1 MLHRIKS
8 GDDAAAML
16 KGVSERLLLTSLDP
30 RWRTMSAS
38 NAERAVVDV
47 LQRCVSEL
55 RLARR
60 ARAICFWI
68 CSSLILRRAALAGPR
83 RMVQLAPPVPRG
95 LECDHRQKR
104 AAWYKSDGRP
114 SRPDGPRRRVVKAKP
129 DWLARRKR
137 VRRAVAAREG
147 EHGL

>member
-1 MLHRIKS
+1 MSHRIRR
-8 GDDAAAML
+8 GNDAAAML
-16 KGVSERLLLTSLDP
+16 KTVGERLVLTSLDH
-30 RWRTMSAS
+30 RWAAMTAS
-38 NAERAVVDV
+38 DAERAAIET
-47 LQRCVSEL
+47 LRRCVSEL

-129 DWLARRKR
+129 DLLARRKR